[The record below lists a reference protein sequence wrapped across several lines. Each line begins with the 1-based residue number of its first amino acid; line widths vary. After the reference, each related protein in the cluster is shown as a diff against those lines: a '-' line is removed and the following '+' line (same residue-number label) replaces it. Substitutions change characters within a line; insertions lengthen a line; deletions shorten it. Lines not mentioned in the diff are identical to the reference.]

1 MAKEW
6 KKGRNAFLSNCDTG
20 WVSKTRTIC
29 ISRLTKSHFFVETY
43 CGELEHIFTQNTALL
58 RGTVFCTVT
67 CIFEKV
73 PTYCV
78 MTWSCHN
85 RCDTN
90 LTQGGKHKT
99 VMISKCRKQGNKKKP
114 RNFSR
119 TLCFSNDL
127 GLLDLTVSIV
137 KVDFRG
143 IFDGFFKSAFSL
155 LRDCSGASTRLA
167 TRIRVSKRNERNCE
181 SDSLNEEDLQLLKD
195 FF

>member
-1 MAKEW
+1 MNGKGVEKGTKCFLVKLW
-6 KKGRNAFLSNCDTG
+6 HWVGVKDSNNLHKSTYKKS
-20 WVSKTRTIC
+20 
-29 ISRLTKSHFFVETY
+29 FFVETY

-119 TLCFSNDL
+119 TLFFSNDL

-155 LRDCSGASTRLA
+155 LRYCSGAS
-167 TRIRVSKRNERNCE
+167 
-181 SDSLNEEDLQLLKD
+181 LLV
-195 FF
+195 